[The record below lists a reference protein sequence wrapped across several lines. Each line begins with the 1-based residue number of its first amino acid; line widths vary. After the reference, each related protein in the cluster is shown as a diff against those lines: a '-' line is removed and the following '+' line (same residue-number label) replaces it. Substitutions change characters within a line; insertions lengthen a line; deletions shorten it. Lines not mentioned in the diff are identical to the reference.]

1 MLLQGRA
8 FKGLGPKLCGL
19 ALLKASLAHSS
30 WPWEQALWLG
40 WGPSVKPVCA
50 QNCCVSS
57 RYIQEEPG
65 PLEHNQQNFRN
76 LGEEKAVSGYL
87 GFGSRPASPPASRL
101 CPPKRLCGHTFHR
114 SDGSAAIFKPL
125 PVSSLLSEERLLR
138 GSQNTCAKNGHS
150 PNRKFFMAAG
160 FPTQRSVFCP
170 SSPSSLV

>member
-57 RYIQEEPG
+57 RYISGRAGASGAQSAELQEPWGGKGSEW
-65 PLEHNQQNFRN
+65 L
-76 LGEEKAVSGYL
+76 LGVWLQACE
-87 GFGSRPASPPASRL
+87 PASQPAMST
-101 CPPKRLCGHTFHR
+101 K
-114 SDGSAAIFKPL
+114 AALWAYF
-125 PVSSLLSEERLLR
+125 
-138 GSQNTCAKNGHS
+138 SQK
-150 PNRKFFMAAG
+150 
-160 FPTQRSVFCP
+160 
-170 SSPSSLV
+170 